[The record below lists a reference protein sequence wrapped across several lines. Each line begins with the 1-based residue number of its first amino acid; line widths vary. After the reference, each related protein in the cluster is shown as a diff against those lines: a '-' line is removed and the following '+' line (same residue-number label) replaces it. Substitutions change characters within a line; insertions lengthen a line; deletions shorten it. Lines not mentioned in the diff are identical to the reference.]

1 MATAKGGATPD
12 TRQGEAALEIARGD
26 FVLVVSADD
35 YGKLRPALVLQS
47 DLVNGTHHS
56 VSVCHVTSTLVEAPL
71 VRVLIKAL
79 KRNGLNTAYQVMIDK
94 VQSARRDRIKD
105 VSGSAN

>member
-1 MATAKGGATPD
+1 MATAKGRATPD

-35 YGKLRPALVLQS
+35 YGKLRPALVVQS
-47 DLVNGTHHS
+47 YLVNGTHHS
-56 VSVCHVTSTLVEAPL
+56 VSICLVTSTLVEAPL

-79 KRNGLNTAYQVMIDK
+79 KRNGLNTA
-94 VQSARRDRIKD
+94 S
-105 VSGSAN
+105 